1 MTEVNGYSRA
11 QIGLH
16 WVIVLLLIVSFVS
29 HEGMQD
35 AWRAFSKGSEDY
47 ANVGAMLHV
56 WIGVLILGLAL
67 VRLVLRLVRGAPALP
82 EGGHPFAGMIAK
94 LTRLGLYL
102 LIVII
107 PAAGLA
113 AWFGGIEAAGEVHEA
128 LFNVLLALTAL
139 HVAGA
144 LVHQYVLKDGIIRRM
159 MRADQQS

>member
-16 WVIVLLLIVSFVS
+16 WAIVLLLIVSFVS

-35 AWRAFSKGSEDY
+35 AWRAFNKGSEDY
-47 ANVGAMLHV
+47 ANVGARVHV

-82 EGGHPFAGMIAK
+82 EGGHPVADMIAK
-94 LTRLGLYL
+94 LTHLGLYL

-113 AWFGGIEAAGEVHEA
+113 ARFGGIEAAGEVHET
-128 LFNVLLALTAL
+128 LFKVLLALTAL
-139 HVAGA
+139 HVAGT
-144 LVHQYVLKDGIIRRM
+144 LVHQYVLNDGLIRRM
-159 MRADQQS
+159 MRAD